1 MASKQASG
9 DETELA
15 WTHVATG
22 LRELGVRISAAAQA
36 AGRSVDDVLLVA
48 VSKTFPAAAIR
59 AATLCGQRDFGENY
73 VQEACEKQVLLTD
86 LQLVWHFIGPIQSNK
101 TREIATHFDWV
112 HGVEREKIARR
123 LSAQRPPSMAA
134 LNLCLQVN
142 ISGEASKSG
151 VAPDA
156 LDALAEQVK
165 GLPGLRLR
173 GLMAIP
179 DPGDDA
185 QSAFRQMRALLEDLN
200 TKGHALDT
208 LSMGMSGDFETAITE
223 GATIIRVGSAIFGK
237 RSRKKLYAN

>member
-1 MASKQASG
+1 MNEQLKVG
-9 DETELA
+9 ETGSE
-15 WTHVATG
+15 WPQVAMG
-22 LRELGVRISAAAQA
+22 LREVKARMAVAALA
-36 AGRSVDDVLLVA
+36 AGRRAGGVMLVA
-48 VSKTFPAAAIR
+48 VSKTYPASAIR
-59 AATLCGQRDFGENY
+59 TAALCGQRDFGENY
-73 VQEACEKQVLLTD
+73 VQEACEKQAMLTD

-123 LSAQRPPSMAA
+123 LSEQRPTSKPA
-134 LNLCLQVN
+134 LNVCLQVN

-156 LDALAEQVK
+156 LDALAAQVE
-165 GLPGLRLR
+165 GLPGLKLR

-179 DPGDDA
+179 DPGDNP
-185 QSAFRQMRALLEDLN
+185 QSGFRQMRALLEELN

-208 LSMGMSGDFETAITE
+208 LSMGMSGDFETAIAE

-237 RSRKKLYAN
+237 RSGKKFYAT